1 MATQTTLLNAIA
13 QDNPEDTAL
22 IEHGGLILTY
32 RSLREQVERLAGW
45 LQRAGISRP
54 DRIAIVLPN
63 GIEAVVAFLSAATA
77 ATAAPLNPNY
87 KLEEFRYFL
96 ADTGAKALVVPAE
109 GGECARQAAAPG
121 TLLIESRIDA
131 GGRVQF
137 CTSGHVR
144 ALGELDPASAE
155 DVALVLHTSGTTSR
169 PKRVPLRHSN
179 LLASARNVARSYAL
193 SSSDVSM
200 CVMPLFHVHG
210 LVGSVLSSLLAGA
223 AVVVPPGFNALAF
236 WPAVQAHS
244 ATWYSAVPAIH
255 QMLLARTRAGIRPP
269 GAEGLRFI
277 RSCSSALAPTTMA
290 ELERR
295 FGVPVLEAYGM
306 TEASHQI
313 ATNPLPPAER
323 KPGTVGLGS
332 NVEIGIMD
340 TEGRLLPAEAQ
351 GEVVI
356 RGANVIAGYEDNP
369 EANATS
375 FSNGWF
381 RTGDE
386 GVADRQ
392 GYLKLIG
399 RIKEL
404 IVRGGEKISPVEID
418 QVLQL
423 HPAVAAVATFGVP
436 HHVYGEEVAAAVEL
450 RAPATEQELIS
461 FCRGHLADF
470 KCPKKIHIVERI
482 PRTATGKIQRK
493 TVAQKLEL

>member
-1 MATQTTLLNAIA
+1 
-13 QDNPEDTAL
+13 
-22 IEHGGLILTY
+22 
-32 RSLREQVERLAGW
+32 
-45 LQRAGISRP
+45 
-54 DRIAIVLPN
+54 
-63 GIEAVVAFLSAATA
+63 
-77 ATAAPLNPNY
+77 
-87 KLEEFRYFL
+87 
-96 ADTGAKALVVPAE
+96 
-109 GGECARQAAAPG
+109 
-121 TLLIESRIDA
+121 
-131 GGRVQF
+131 
-137 CTSGHVR
+137 
-144 ALGELDPASAE
+144 
-155 DVALVLHTSGTTSR
+155 
-169 PKRVPLRHSN
+169 
-179 LLASARNVARSYAL
+179 
-193 SSSDVSM
+193 
-200 CVMPLFHVHG
+200 
-210 LVGSVLSSLLAGA
+210 
-223 AVVVPPGFNALAF
+223 
-236 WPAVQAHS
+236 
-244 ATWYSAVPAIH
+244 
-255 QMLLARTRAGIRPP
+255 
-269 GAEGLRFI
+269 
-277 RSCSSALAPTTMA
+277 MA